1 MSSFNWQTAQAQFPA
16 TRYAQLLQG
25 DVLGLAEWER
35 FIYRFPYPNPES
47 AWPYLHALHQ
57 AKLSAPTRKCPR
69 VFVSHKQVD
78 VAEAKRIAWLIQG
91 QQIDY
96 WLDVIDLPPALTALT
111 ASTPAFNT
119 TLLIAAMIEMALIN
133 CTHVLAVM
141 TSQTATSRWV
151 PYEYGRI
158 KDDPPGRLTA
168 SCWHHPDLTWSD
180 LPEYLH
186 LAPIHDS
193 EMQIINWLQAEKPA
207 FPRCHWELDR
217 EWQGG
222 DTDTKPLPEHPRS
235 QHD

>member
-16 TRYAQLLQG
+16 TRYAQLPQG

-57 AKLSAPTRKCPR
+57 AKLSAPARKCPR

-96 WLDVIDLPPALTALT
+96 WLDVIDLPPALAALT
-111 ASTPAFNT
+111 ASTPVFNT
-119 TLLIAAMIEMALIN
+119 TLLIAALIEMALIN

-141 TSQTATSRWV
+141 TEATATSRWV

-186 LAPIHDS
+186 LAPVHAS
-193 EMQIINWLQAEKPA
+193 EMQIVNWLQAEKPA
-207 FPRCHWELDR
+207 FPRCRWELDR

-222 DTDTKPLPEHPRS
+222 DMDTVPLPEHPRS